1 VSPSVPSRPVP
12 APRQFQ
18 SFTNINILS
27 PDFQDA
33 ALSLGQYKIDS
44 SNLEEVQVKKIAQK
58 FQSCENMTI
67 ERQTRN
73 VKEETPASN
82 VIKIVSRIN
91 ALSAT
96 A

>member
-1 VSPSVPSRPVP
+1 
-12 APRQFQ
+12 
-18 SFTNINILS
+18 
-27 PDFQDA
+27 
-33 ALSLGQYKIDS
+33 
-44 SNLEEVQVKKIAQK
+44 
-58 FQSCENMTI
+58 MTI